1 MKKII
6 VAISLAIIPIMSFAQ
21 TKEKVKELSLN
32 SRSFNSYGFS
42 YRVGSSKGLWRL
54 NSFTSGL
61 SSRRNKSER
70 AESFNRSLSVG
81 LGFGREYRKPISDKF
96 EFRYGADLT
105 FQYNHFYSE
114 GKWLV
119 SPLNYSENRQRSIIP
134 GLSLVLGF
142 NYLLTE
148 QWIVGVEWNPG
159 VFYEFS
165 RFEFEGVAFDGVISK
180 ETTNARG
187 LNYQLSNNNLVISL
201 AYRFKKKEE

>member
-32 SRSFNSYGFS
+32 SRSFSAYGFS

-70 AESFNRSLSVG
+70 SEGFNRSYWVGFG
-81 LGFGREYRKPISDKF
+81 LGREFRKPINDKF

-105 FQYNHFYSE
+105 FQYSQVYSE
-114 GKWLV
+114 NKWLG
-119 SPLNYSENRQRSIIP
+119 PTPNFSENRQYVISP
-134 GLSLVLGF
+134 GISLVLGF

-148 QWIVGVEWNPG
+148 QWIVGVEWNPS
-159 VFYEFS
+159 VYYDIS
-165 RFEFEGVAFDGVISK
+165 RMQFENIAFDGVTTK
-180 ETTNARG
+180 ETTNAKG
-187 LNYQLSNNNLVISL
+187 LNYQLSNNNLLISL
-201 AYRFKKKEE
+201 AYRFKKVKE